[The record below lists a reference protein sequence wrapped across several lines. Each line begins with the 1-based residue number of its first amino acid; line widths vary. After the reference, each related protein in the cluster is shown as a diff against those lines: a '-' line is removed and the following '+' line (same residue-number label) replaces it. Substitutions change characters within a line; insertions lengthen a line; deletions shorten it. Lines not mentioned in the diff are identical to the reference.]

1 MIESILAFMI
11 TLAALGWVFG
21 RIWRYKP
28 KNRTRLAIVIIL
40 MVAVAYA
47 VEAYIPDS
55 YGYRV
60 QLWFGVM
67 TAILMAVAT
76 YVETEPKEG

>member
-1 MIESILAFMI
+1 MI
-11 TLAALGWVFG
+11 TLAALGWIFG
-21 RIWRYKP
+21 RIWQYKP
-28 KNRTRLAIVIIL
+28 KNRSRLVIVIIL
-40 MVAVAYA
+40 MVLVAYA
-47 VEAYIPDS
+47 VEAYLPDS

>member
-1 MIESILAFMI
+1 MIEPLLALMI
-11 TLAALGWVFG
+11 TLAALGWIFG

-28 KNRTRLAIVIIL
+28 KNRTRLVVVIVL
-40 MVAVAYA
+40 MVLVAYA

-60 QLWFGVM
+60 QLWFGVI
-67 TAILMAVAT
+67 TAILMALAT
-76 YVETEPKEG
+76 YVETEPKGN